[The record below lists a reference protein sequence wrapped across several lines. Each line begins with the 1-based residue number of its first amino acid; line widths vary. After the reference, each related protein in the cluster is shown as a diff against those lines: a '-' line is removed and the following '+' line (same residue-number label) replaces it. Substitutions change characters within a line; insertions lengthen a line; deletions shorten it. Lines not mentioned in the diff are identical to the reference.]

1 MSPDQEMNTL
11 KFLIS
16 VISLDKLHIVFN
28 ISIFIKC
35 RYYIKLYNCII
46 SSLNENK
53 IFHFKHLCMYNRDGH
68 VRGFSFRSFIVRELL
83 ISFFSIVKKNEFFRS
98 QNDCSFSSISFVPSV
113 KKNHCFLKE
122 IFENIV
128 RSVKKRLFFI
138 NISEN
143 SFRKNYRFS
152 S

>member
-1 MSPDQEMNTL
+1 MSPDLEMNTL

-46 SSLNENK
+46 SCLNENK
-53 IFHFKHLCMYNRDGH
+53 IFHFKHLCMYIRDGH

-113 KKNHCFLKE
+113 KK
-122 IFENIV
+122 IIV
-128 RSVKKRLFFI
+128 FKR
-138 NISEN
+138 N
-143 SFRKNYRFS
+143 FRKYS
-152 S
+152 SFCKKTIVFYKYFGKFVP

>member
-1 MSPDQEMNTL
+1 MNTL

-53 IFHFKHLCMYNRDGH
+53 IFHFKHLCMYIRDGH

-83 ISFFSIVKKNEFFRS
+83 ISFFSIVKKWILSFSKWLFFFIYFV
-98 QNDCSFSSISFVPSV
+98 CSFSKKIIVFKRNFRKYSSFC
-113 KKNHCFLKE
+113 KKT
-122 IFENIV
+122 IV
-128 RSVKKRLFFI
+128 FFI